1 MRQKLK
7 GLRQIESSF
16 SNEWSAI
23 FKDRGALLIL
33 MIAVWIYPLVY
44 SIAYQN
50 NVIRDV
56 PMTVVD
62 LDKSALSRQLI
73 RMVEATQEIK
83 VSQQTGDFNEAE
95 QQFWDTNTKGVIVI
109 PIDFE

>member
-1 MRQKLK
+1 MRYEMK
-7 GLRQIESSF
+7 GLRQVESSF
-16 SNEWSAI
+16 SSEWSAI
-23 FKDRGALLIL
+23 IRDRGALLIL

-62 LDKSALSRQLI
+62 QIGRAH
-73 RMVEATQEIK
+73 V
-83 VSQQTGDFNEAE
+83 
-95 QQFWDTNTKGVIVI
+95 
-109 PIDFE
+109 